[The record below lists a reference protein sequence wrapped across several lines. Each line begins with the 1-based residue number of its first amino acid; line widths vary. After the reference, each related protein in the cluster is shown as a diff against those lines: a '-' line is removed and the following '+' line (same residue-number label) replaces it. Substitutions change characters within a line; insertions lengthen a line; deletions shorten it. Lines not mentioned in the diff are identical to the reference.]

1 MELDLEFYQSILDL
15 FPGMISVVSQD
26 FRVLYVNRAL
36 RSRYR
41 EDPVGR
47 LCFEAF
53 YAQEE
58 PCPWCRKEEVLR
70 ERKSIVWEVFS
81 PRDQRW
87 YEVRS
92 TALSWRNELVYL
104 SVLIDI
110 TEKKR
115 LERRLR
121 REVEFYTRIL
131 EETPVLILFNKDNR
145 LSFVNRSFE
154 KITGIPRERALGR
167 SVFELMVPEEDR
179 AEWEKH
185 CQEVRCG
192 VFKLGVEL
200 PVRTVSGEKRDL
212 IWNCMRIEDPQGELI
227 IIGMATDITEQK
239 ALFEQYLQAQKME
252 SLGRFTGIL
261 LHELNN
267 LFMALQGYL
276 GVAQLRLKEPEKLR
290 EYFEKMENLIE
301 RWRNMSREL
310 LTFSRQNTPQA
321 RILDL
326 SEFLVRQVEVLQ
338 HLLGSKIRV
347 KVEKIEEHLPVKI
360 NEVHLQQILFNLAS
374 NAREAMPR
382 GGEVRVGLE
391 RVALSEETVA
401 LLGIPSG
408 EHALLTFADT
418 GPGIPPEIL
427 PHIFEPYFTTKE
439 GGSGLGLATVYAL
452 VRQYGGHIA
461 VSSAPG
467 RGTVFKIYLPLVEA
481 EEKKPAPV
489 PGPEILV
496 VEEEPHL
503 LETLREMLEF
513 LGYRPHLARG
523 IFEARQGLEGGLRP
537 AVLISD
543 IRTRS
548 GEILSFI
555 REIKERLPDLR
566 LVIVSGYSE
575 EAVRQALSGLGEFY
589 YLPKPFRLRDLE
601 KVLKQAAAADV

>member
-15 FPGMISVVSQD
+15 FPGMISVVSED

-70 ERKSIVWEVFS
+70 ERKSMVWEVFS

-92 TALSWRNELVYL
+92 TALSWRNELGYL

-115 LERRLR
+115 LEKRLR

-185 CQEVRCG
+185 SQEVRQG

-276 GVAQLRLKEPEKLR
+276 GVAQLRLNEPEKLR

-347 KVEKIEEHLPVKI
+347 KVEKIEEPLPVKI

-374 NAREAMPR
+374 NAREAMPQ

-408 EHALLTFADT
+408 DHALLTFADT

-461 VSSAPG
+461 VSSVLG

-481 EEKKPAPV
+481 EEKRPIPA

-496 VEEEPHL
+496 LEEEPHL

-523 IFEARQGLEGGLRP
+523 IFEARQRLEGGLRP
-537 AVLISD
+537 AVLVSD

-555 REIKERLPDLR
+555 REIKERFPDLK
-566 LVIVSGYSE
+566 LVIVSGYNE
-575 EAVRQALSGLGEFY
+575 ETVRQALSGLGEFY

-601 KVLKQAAAADV
+601 RVLKQAAADE